1 VIEALLPFIQRPS
14 RYIGH
19 ERGSVRKEPSKA
31 AVRAALVFPDLY
43 EVGMS
48 HLGLNIL
55 YEILNAQPDFAAE
68 RVFAPAPD
76 LKLLMEARGIPLLTV
91 ESRHP
96 VKDFDIIGITLPS
109 ELSYVTVL
117 ALIRLA
123 GLPLFSGDR
132 QDPFPLVIGGGTCA
146 FNPEPLAPFFDAFF
160 IGEADEAILEIAK
173 AVHRGKKEGATKK
186 KLLDALGAI
195 DGIYIPSAGGSRRT
209 RRRIISD
216 INRVLFPQKP
226 VLPFTRLIHDRWN
239 IEIARGCTLGC
250 RFCQAGIIY
259 RPVRERNPE
268 KVFEGAK
275 AALDYTGWEDLSL
288 LSLSA
293 GDYTCL
299 ASLMKRMMDCWS
311 ERKISLSLPSLRAG
325 SVKPEFLRETK
336 RVRKTGFTIAPET
349 GSQRLRGV
357 INKPISD
364 DDIIGTA
371 QAVFREGWR
380 SLKLYFMIGLPT
392 ETEEDVENILKL
404 SSNVRK
410 EGRGNRGYPTVTVSV
425 GVFVPKPHTP
435 FQWEP
440 MITVEEANRKL
451 KYLHKGTAREGVD
464 LRWHDPRL
472 SFIEGLL
479 ARGDRNIASSLKAAM
494 EQGCYLDTWSEHVR
508 HDIWTGV
515 FSALPEEVRL
525 SPFRSR
531 ERDEPLP
538 WDGIDSGVTKEFLW
552 EEREKSR
559 RGEQTPDCFLGPCPR
574 CGVCDF
580 TLVQPMPA
588 VRVDSRQQA
597 DEVGCSGQKPSW
609 VSRYRLRY
617 SKKGEMRFLS
627 HLELMS
633 CLSRALRRTGLR
645 IKYSKG
651 FHPLPKL
658 SFGPALS
665 VGIESE
671 AEYADVELEEMIR
684 PDELK
689 ERLNIQLPQD
699 ISVLDVQSIPLGAS
713 SISDSITEVNCLV
726 DLGPNGCRLKDS
738 LSAIEGVEAVN
749 GSVFRVSIQKGQ
761 GLTARLKEILDNT
774 LHLTEYERRNIRVMK
789 ISTTLAHI

>member
-1 VIEALLPFIQRPS
+1 MIEALLPFIQRPS

-19 ERGSVRKEPSKA
+19 EKGSVRKEPSKT
-31 AVRAALVFPDLY
+31 AVRATLVFPDLY

-55 YEILNAQPDFAAE
+55 YEILNAHPDFAAE
-68 RVFAPAPD
+68 RVFAPGPD
-76 LKLLMEARGIPLLTV
+76 LKILMEEKGIPLFTI
-91 ESRHP
+91 ESRLP
-96 VKDFDIIGITLPS
+96 VREFDIIGITLPS
-109 ELSYVTVL
+109 ELSYTTVL

-123 GLPLFSGDR
+123 GLPLLSGER
-132 QDPFPLVIGGGTCA
+132 KAPLPLVIGGGTCA
-146 FNPEPLAPFFDAFF
+146 FNPEPLAAFFDAFF
-160 IGEADEAILEIAK
+160 IGEADEAILEIAQ

-186 KLLDALGAI
+186 KLLDALSAI
-195 DGIYIPSAGGSRRT
+195 DGIYIPSEGGPRRT
-209 RRRIISD
+209 RRRVVSD
-216 INRVLFPQKP
+216 INMVLFPQKP

-250 RFCQAGIIY
+250 RFCQAGVIY
-259 RPVRERNPE
+259 RPVRERDPD
-268 KVFEGAK
+268 KVFEGAR

-299 ASLMKRMMDCWS
+299 GPLMKRIMDCWS
-311 ERKISLSLPSLRAG
+311 ERMVSLSLPSLRAG

-349 GSQRLRGV
+349 GSQRLRRV

-364 DDIIGTA
+364 DDVIGTA
-371 QAVFREGWR
+371 RSVFQGGWR
-380 SLKLYFMIGLPT
+380 SLKLYYMIGLPT
-392 ETEEDVENILKL
+392 ETEEDLESIIKL

-410 EGRGNRGYPTVTVSV
+410 EGKGNRGYPTVTVSV
-425 GVFVPKPHTP
+425 GAFVPKPHTP

-440 MITVEEANRKL
+440 MIPVGEADRKL
-451 KYLHKGTAREGVD
+451 KYLHRRTAREGIK

-472 SFIEGLL
+472 SFLEGLF
-479 ARGDRNIASSLKAAM
+479 ARGDRNISSSLMAAM

-508 HDIWTGV
+508 HDIWKRV
-515 FSALPEEVRL
+515 ISALPEDVRL

-531 ERDEPLP
+531 DRDESLP

-559 RGEQTPDCFLGPCPR
+559 REEQTPDCFLGPCPQ

-580 TLVQPMPA
+580 KLVQPIPA
-588 VRVDSRQQA
+588 VHTESHQQT
-597 DEVGCSGQKPSW
+597 EHVGRPCQKLSW

-617 SKKGEMRFLS
+617 SKKGDTRFLS
-627 HLELMS
+627 HLELVS

-645 IKYSKG
+645 IKYSRG

-671 AEYADVELEEMIR
+671 AEYADVELEEGIR
-684 PDELK
+684 PEELK
-689 ERLNIQLPQD
+689 ERLNNQLPHD
-699 ISVLDVQSIPLGAS
+699 IRVLDVQTIPLKAP
-713 SISDSITEVNCLV
+713 SISDSIMEVNCLV
-726 DLGPNGCRLKDS
+726 DLGPNGSRLKES

-749 GSVFRVSIQKGQ
+749 GSVFKFSIKKGQ
-761 GLTARLKEILDNT
+761 GLSARLKEILDNT
-774 LHLTEYERRNIRVMK
+774 LHLTEDERRIVRVTK
-789 ISTTLAHI
+789 ISTSLAHI